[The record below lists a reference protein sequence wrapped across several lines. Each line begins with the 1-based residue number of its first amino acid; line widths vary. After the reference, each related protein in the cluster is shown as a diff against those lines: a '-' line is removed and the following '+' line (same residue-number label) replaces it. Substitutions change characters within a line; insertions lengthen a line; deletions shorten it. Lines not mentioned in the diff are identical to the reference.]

1 MTRHHPDSLSLMDY
15 SAGSLSEPLAL
26 CIRLH
31 LDECSECRGRADM
44 LDSLGA
50 VMMERQPKVSVKEE
64 MFSNI
69 LARIDDE
76 MAMSAEQAASLESAS
91 GHRQPRRSALQK
103 LLGEDINQLP
113 WKRQLGDVSV
123 LDISDRFPGQSQQVV
138 LQKLAAGG
146 KAPAHTHRGD
156 ETTIV
161 LQGAFADQNG
171 VFNQWD
177 YVVLNEK
184 DEHKPV
190 AVGCE
195 DCITLSVLSAP
206 VKLTGTFSR
215 MLNPFIR

>member
-1 MTRHHPDSLSLMDY
+1 MTRHHPESLTLMEY
-15 SAGSLSEPLAL
+15 SAGNLSEPHAL

-31 LDECSECRGRADM
+31 LDKCPHCRSRVDT

-50 VMMERQPKVSVKEE
+50 VMMEEQPKVSVSESI
-64 MFSNI
+64 FDSI
-69 LARIDDE
+69 LSRIDSEPDSE
-76 MAMSAEQAASLESAS
+76 PV
-91 GHRQPRRSALQK
+91 QPAPPRMSALQK
-103 LLGEDINQLP
+103 LLGENLNELP

-123 LDISDRFPGQSQQVV
+123 LDISEKFPGQSEQVV

-146 KAPAHTHRGD
+146 KAPAHTHRGN

-177 YVVLNEK
+177 FVVLNEQ

-206 VKLTGTFSR
+206 VKLTGRFTR
-215 MLNPFIR
+215 LLNPFIS

>member
-1 MTRHHPDSLSLMDY
+1 MTRHHPDSLSLMEY
-15 SAGSLSEPLAL
+15 SAGNLSQPHAL
-26 CIRLH
+26 CIKLH
-31 LDECSECRGRADM
+31 LDQCPHCRSRVDT

-50 VMMERQPKVSVKEE
+50 VMMDQQPKVSVSDTSFEQL
-64 MFSNI
+64 
-69 LARIDDE
+69 LARID
-76 MAMSAEQAASLESAS
+76 SAPAEAAPAVKT
-91 GHRQPRRSALQK
+91 PRLSPLQK

-123 LDISDRFPGQSQQVV
+123 LDISDKFPDQNERVV
-138 LQKLAAGG
+138 LQKLVAGG
-146 KAPAHTHRGD
+146 KAPAHTHRGN

-161 LQGAFADQNG
+161 LQGAFADQKG

-177 YVVLNEK
+177 FVVLNEQ

-206 VKLTGTFSR
+206 LKLTGTFTR

>member
-1 MTRHHPDSLSLMDY
+1 MTRHHPESLSLMDY
-15 SAGSLSEPLAL
+15 SAGNLSEPHAL

-31 LDECSECRGRADM
+31 LDKCSLCRSRVDT

-50 VMMERQPKVSVKEE
+50 VMMEQQPKVSVSES
-64 MFSNI
+64 MFDSI
-69 LARIDDE
+69 LAKID
-76 MAMSAEQAASLESAS
+76 SLPSPQPAAKPVPRAS
-91 GHRQPRRSALQK
+91 VLQK
-103 LLGEDINQLP
+103 LLGDDINNLP

-123 LDISDRFPGQSQQVV
+123 LDITEKFPGQNEQVV
-138 LQKLAAGG
+138 LQKLVSGG
-146 KAPAHTHRGD
+146 KAPAHTHRGT

-177 YVVLNEK
+177 FVVLTDQ
-184 DEHKPV
+184 DEHKPI

-206 VKLTGTFSR
+206 VKLTGTFTR
-215 MLNPFIR
+215 MLNPFIS

>member
-1 MTRHHPDSLSLMDY
+1 MTRHHPDSLSLMEY
-15 SAGSLSEPLAL
+15 SAGNLSEPHAL

-31 LDECSECRGRADM
+31 LDKCTHCRSRVDT

-50 VMMERQPKVSVKEE
+50 VMMEQQPKVSVSET
-64 MFSNI
+64 MFDDI
-69 LARIDDE
+69 LAKIDSTP
-76 MAMSAEQAASLESAS
+76 APEQPAKVVPKISL
-91 GHRQPRRSALQK
+91 LQK
-103 LLGEDINQLP
+103 LLGEDINNLP

-123 LDISDRFPGQSQQVV
+123 LDITEKFPGQKEQVV
-138 LQKLAAGG
+138 LQKLGAGG
-146 KAPAHTHRGD
+146 KAPAHTHRGT

-161 LQGAFADQNG
+161 LQGAFADQKG

-177 YVVLNEK
+177 FVVLTDQ

-206 VKLTGTFSR
+206 VKLTGTFTR

>member
-1 MTRHHPDSLSLMDY
+1 MTRHHPDSLSLMEY
-15 SAGSLSEPLAL
+15 SAGNLSEPHAL

-31 LDECSECRGRADM
+31 LDKCPHCRSRVDT

-50 VMMERQPKVSVKEE
+50 VMMEQQPKVSVSEN
-64 MFSNI
+64 MFDSIMAQIEVGGDSDNDT
-69 LARIDDE
+69 APEHRAPRI
-76 MAMSAEQAASLESAS
+76 
-91 GHRQPRRSALQK
+91 GALQK
-103 LLGEDINQLP
+103 LLGDDLNSLP

-123 LDISDRFPGQSQQVV
+123 LDITDRFPGQKEQVV

-146 KAPAHTHRGD
+146 KAPAHTHRGE

-161 LQGAFADQNG
+161 LQGAFADQKG

-177 YVVLNEK
+177 FVVLNDE

-206 VKLTGTFSR
+206 VKLTGTFTR

>member
-1 MTRHHPDSLSLMDY
+1 MTRHHPDTLTLMEF
-15 SAGSLSEPLAL
+15 SAGNLSEPHAL

-31 LDECSECRGRADM
+31 LDQCPHCRSRVDT

-50 VMMERQPKVSVKEE
+50 VMMENQPQVGVSSD
-64 MFSNI
+64 MFDAI
-69 LARIDDE
+69 LSRIDSEPDMTE
-76 MAMSAEQAASLESAS
+76 TYISTQAKRMS
-91 GHRQPRRSALQK
+91 PLQK
-103 LLGEDINQLP
+103 LLGDDLDALP

-123 LDISDRFPGQSQQVV
+123 LDISERFPGQNEQVV

-146 KAPAHTHRGD
+146 KAPAHTHRGN

-161 LQGAFADQNG
+161 LQGAFADQKG

-177 YVVLNEK
+177 FVVLNQE

-206 VKLTGTFSR
+206 VILTGTFTR
-215 MLNPFIR
+215 LLNPFIR

>member
-1 MTRHHPDSLSLMDY
+1 MTRHHPDSLTLMEY
-15 SAGSLSEPLAL
+15 SAGNLTEPHAL

-31 LDECSECRGRADM
+31 LDQCPHCCSRVDT

-50 VMMERQPKVSVKEE
+50 VMMEHQPKADVSES
-64 MFSNI
+64 MFDRI
-69 LARIDDE
+69 LSRIDSDVE
-76 MAMSAEQAASLESAS
+76 KNDVVRRDVHRMS
-91 GHRQPRRSALQK
+91 PLQK
-103 LLGEDINQLP
+103 LLGEDLDSLP

-123 LDISDRFPGQSQQVV
+123 LDISERFPGQSEQVV

-146 KAPAHTHRGD
+146 KAPAHTHRGE

-161 LQGAFADQNG
+161 LQGAFADQKG

-177 YVVLNEK
+177 FVVLNDQ

-206 VKLTGTFSR
+206 VKLTGTFTR
-215 MLNPFIR
+215 MLNP

>member
-1 MTRHHPDSLSLMDY
+1 MNSHHPDTITLMEF
-15 SAGSLSEPLAL
+15 SAGNLSEPHAL

-31 LDECSECRGRADM
+31 LDQCADCRSRVDT
-44 LDSLGA
+44 LESLGA
-50 VMMERQPKVSVKEE
+50 IMMESQPQTEVSSG
-64 MFSNI
+64 MFDSI
-69 LARIDDE
+69 LSRIDSEADGADQE
-76 MAMSAEQAASLESAS
+76 ISTAAKSS
-91 GHRQPRRSALQK
+91 RRVSPLTK
-103 LLGEDINQLP
+103 LLGEDLDSLP

-123 LDISDRFPGQSQQVV
+123 LDITDRFPDQKEQVV

-146 KAPAHTHRGD
+146 KAPSHTHRGE

-161 LQGAFADQNG
+161 LQGAFADQKG

-177 YVVLNEK
+177 FVVLNQE

>member
-1 MTRHHPDSLSLMDY
+1 MTRHHPDNISLMEY
-15 SAGSLSEPLAL
+15 SAGNLTEPHAL

-31 LDECSECRGRADM
+31 LEQCPHCRSRVDT
-44 LDSLGA
+44 LNSLGA
-50 VMMERQPKVSVKEE
+50 VMMEQQPKVTVSDSSFEQL
-64 MFSNI
+64 M
-69 LARIDDE
+69 ARID
-76 MAMSAEQAASLESAS
+76 SAPQDTSPVVQA
-91 GHRQPRRSALQK
+91 PRLSPLQK
-103 LLGEDINQLP
+103 LLGQDINELP

-123 LDISDRFPGQSQQVV
+123 LDISEKFPGQGERVV
-138 LQKLAAGG
+138 LQKLVAGG

-161 LQGAFADQNG
+161 LQGAFADQKG

-177 YVVLNEK
+177 FVVLNEQ
-184 DEHKPV
+184 DEHRPV

-206 VKLTGTFSR
+206 VKLTGTFTR

>member
-1 MTRHHPDSLSLMDY
+1 MTRHHPDTLTLMEF
-15 SAGSLSEPLAL
+15 SAGNLSEPHAL

-31 LDECSECRGRADM
+31 LDQCPHCRSRVDT

-50 VMMERQPKVSVKEE
+50 VMMESQPQVGVSSD
-64 MFSNI
+64 MFDAI
-69 LARIDDE
+69 LSRIDSEPDMTE
-76 MAMSAEQAASLESAS
+76 TYISTQAKRMS
-91 GHRQPRRSALQK
+91 PLQK
-103 LLGEDINQLP
+103 LLGDDLNSLP
-113 WKRQLGDVSV
+113 WKRQLGDVNV
-123 LDISDRFPGQSQQVV
+123 LDISERFPGQSEQVV

-146 KAPAHTHRGD
+146 KAPAHTHRGS

-161 LQGAFADQNG
+161 LQGAFSDQKG

-177 YVVLNEK
+177 FVVLNQE

-206 VKLTGTFSR
+206 VKLTGTFTR
-215 MLNPFIR
+215 LLNPFIR

>member
-1 MTRHHPDSLSLMDY
+1 MTRHHPDSLSLMEY
-15 SAGSLSEPLAL
+15 SAGNLSEPHAL

-31 LDECSECRGRADM
+31 LDKCPHCRSRVDT

-50 VMMERQPKVSVKEE
+50 VMMEQQPKVSVSES
-64 MFSNI
+64 MFDNI
-69 LARIDDE
+69 LAQIDQAGQE
-76 MAMSAEQAASLESAS
+76 PVETVAE
-91 GHRQPRRSALQK
+91 PRRPRVGALQK
-103 LLGEDINQLP
+103 LLGEDLNSLP

-123 LDISDRFPGQSQQVV
+123 LDITDRFPGQKEQVV

-146 KAPAHTHRGD
+146 KAPAHTHRGE

-161 LQGAFADQNG
+161 LQGAFANQKG

-177 YVVLNEK
+177 FVVLNDE

-206 VKLTGTFSR
+206 VKLTGTFTR

>member
-1 MTRHHPDSLSLMDY
+1 MTRHHPDSLTLMEF
-15 SAGSLSEPLAL
+15 SAGNLSEPHAL

-31 LDECSECRGRADM
+31 LDQCSHCRSRVET

-50 VMMERQPKVSVKEE
+50 VMMDQQPKVSVADTSFEQL
-64 MFSNI
+64 
-69 LARIDDE
+69 LARID
-76 MAMSAEQAASLESAS
+76 SAPVEQPTPVA
-91 GHRQPRRSALQK
+91 RTPRLSPLQK
-103 LLGEDINQLP
+103 LLGDDINDLP

-123 LDISDRFPGQSQQVV
+123 LDITEKFPGQSERVV
-138 LQKLAAGG
+138 LQKLVAGG
-146 KAPAHTHRGD
+146 KAPAHTHRGS

-161 LQGAFADQNG
+161 LQGAFADQKG

-177 YVVLNEK
+177 FVVLNEQ

-206 VKLTGTFSR
+206 LKLTGTFTR

>member
-1 MTRHHPDSLSLMDY
+1 MTRHHPDTLTLMEF
-15 SAGSLSEPLAL
+15 SAGNLSEPHAL

-31 LDECSECRGRADM
+31 LDQCPHCRSRVDT
-44 LDSLGA
+44 LDSVGA
-50 VMMERQPKVSVKEE
+50 VMMENQPKVGVSSD
-64 MFSNI
+64 MFDSI
-69 LARIDDE
+69 LSRIDSE
-76 MAMSAEQAASLESAS
+76 PAMAEKLTSTRAE
-91 GHRQPRRSALQK
+91 RINPLQK
-103 LLGEDINQLP
+103 LLGDDLNALP

-123 LDISDRFPGQSQQVV
+123 LDISERFPDQSEQVV

-146 KAPAHTHRGD
+146 KAPAHTHRGN

-161 LQGAFADQNG
+161 IQGAFADQKG

-177 YVVLNEK
+177 FVVLNQE

-215 MLNPFIR
+215 LLNPFIR

>member
-15 SAGSLSEPLAL
+15 SAGNLSEPLAL

-31 LDECSECRGRADM
+31 LDECPECRGRVDM
-44 LDSLGA
+44 LESLGA
-50 VMMERQPKVSVKEE
+50 VMMEQQPKVAIKED
-64 MFSNI
+64 MFGAI
-69 LARIDDE
+69 LARIDSDDTE
-76 MAMSAEQAASLESAS
+76 ADSPDGNVGVAPKITPKQ
-91 GHRQPRRSALQK
+91 SALQK

-123 LDISDRFPGQSQQVV
+123 LDISDRFPGQRQQVV

-146 KAPAHTHRGD
+146 KAPAHTHRGE

-177 YVVLNEK
+177 YVVLNEEH
-184 DEHKPV
+184 EHKPV

-195 DCITLSVLSAP
+195 DCITLSVLSGP
-206 VKLTGTFSR
+206 VKLTGTFAR

>member
-1 MTRHHPDSLSLMDY
+1 MTRHHPDALTLMEF
-15 SAGSLSEPLAL
+15 SAGNLSEPHAL

-31 LDECSECRGRADM
+31 LDQCPHCRSRVDT

-50 VMMERQPKVSVKEE
+50 VMMESQPQVGVSSD
-64 MFSNI
+64 MFDAI
-69 LARIDDE
+69 LSRIDSEPDMTE
-76 MAMSAEQAASLESAS
+76 TYISTQAKRMS
-91 GHRQPRRSALQK
+91 PLQK
-103 LLGEDINQLP
+103 LLGDDLNSLP

-123 LDISDRFPGQSQQVV
+123 LDISERFPGQSEQVV

-146 KAPAHTHRGD
+146 KAPAHTHRGS

-161 LQGAFADQNG
+161 LQGAFSDQKG

-177 YVVLNEK
+177 FVVLNQE

-195 DCITLSVLSAP
+195 DCIILSVLSAP
-206 VKLTGTFSR
+206 VKLPGTFTR
-215 MLNPFIR
+215 LLNPFIR

>member
-1 MTRHHPDSLSLMDY
+1 MEASV
-15 SAGSLSEPLAL
+15 
-26 CIRLH
+26 
-31 LDECSECRGRADM
+31 
-44 LDSLGA
+44 
-50 VMMERQPKVSVKEE
+50 VMEQQPKVSLSES
-64 MFSNI
+64 MFDSI
-69 LARIDDE
+69 LAKIDSAPNDQPAMPPAPRI
-76 MAMSAEQAASLESAS
+76 
-91 GHRQPRRSALQK
+91 GVLQK
-103 LLGEDINQLP
+103 LLGKDLSSLP

-123 LDISDRFPGQSQQVV
+123 LDITERFPGQKDQVV

-161 LQGAFADQNG
+161 LQGAFADQKG

-177 YVVLNEK
+177 FVVLTDH

-206 VKLTGTFSR
+206 VRLTGTFTR

>member
-1 MTRHHPDSLSLMDY
+1 MTRHHPDSLTLMEY
-15 SAGSLSEPLAL
+15 SAGNLTEPHAL

-31 LDECSECRGRADM
+31 LDQCPHCRSRVDT

-50 VMMERQPKVSVKEE
+50 VMMEHQPKADVSES
-64 MFSNI
+64 MFDSI
-69 LARIDDE
+69 LSRIDSDTGE
-76 MAMSAEQAASLESAS
+76 NEVVTRVINRMS
-91 GHRQPRRSALQK
+91 PLQK
-103 LLGEDINQLP
+103 LLGEDLNSLP

-123 LDISDRFPGQSQQVV
+123 LDISERFPGQSEQVV

-146 KAPAHTHRGD
+146 KAPAHTHRGE

-161 LQGAFADQNG
+161 LQGAFADQKG

-177 YVVLNEK
+177 FVVLNDQ

-206 VKLTGTFSR
+206 VKLTGTFTR

>member
-1 MTRHHPDSLSLMDY
+1 MTRHHPDTLSLMEY
-15 SAGSLSEPLAL
+15 SAGNLSEPHAL

-31 LDECSECRGRADM
+31 LDECSHCRSRVDT

-50 VMMERQPKVSVKEE
+50 VMMERQPKVSVSES
-64 MFSNI
+64 MFDSI
-69 LARIDDE
+69 LSRIE
-76 MAMSAEQAASLESAS
+76 NEPSS
-91 GHRQPRRSALQK
+91 QPVTVKAPRVGPLQK
-103 LLGEDINQLP
+103 LLGEDINKLP

-123 LDISDRFPGQSQQVV
+123 LDISDKFPHQKEQVV

-146 KAPAHTHRGD
+146 KAPAHTHRGN

-177 YVVLNEK
+177 FVVLDEN

-206 VKLTGTFSR
+206 VKLTGTFTR

>member
-1 MTRHHPDSLSLMDY
+1 MTRHHPDTLTLMEF
-15 SAGSLSEPLAL
+15 SAGNLSEPHAL

-31 LDECSECRGRADM
+31 LDQCPHCRSRVDT

-50 VMMERQPKVSVKEE
+50 VMMESQPQVGVSSD
-64 MFSNI
+64 MFDAI
-69 LARIDDE
+69 LSRIDSEPDMTE
-76 MAMSAEQAASLESAS
+76 TYISTQAKRMS
-91 GHRQPRRSALQK
+91 PLQK
-103 LLGEDINQLP
+103 LLGDDLNALP

-123 LDISDRFPGQSQQVV
+123 LDISERFPGQNEQVV

-146 KAPAHTHRGD
+146 KAPAHTHRGS

-161 LQGAFADQNG
+161 LQGAFSDQKG

-177 YVVLNEK
+177 FVVLNQE

-206 VKLTGTFSR
+206 VKLTGTFTR
-215 MLNPFIR
+215 LLNPFIR

>member
-1 MTRHHPDSLSLMDY
+1 MTRHHPDTLTLMEF
-15 SAGSLSEPLAL
+15 SAGNLSEPHAL

-31 LDECSECRGRADM
+31 LDQCPHCRSRVDT

-50 VMMERQPKVSVKEE
+50 VMMESRPQVGVSSD
-64 MFSNI
+64 MFDAI
-69 LARIDDE
+69 LSRIDSEPDMTE
-76 MAMSAEQAASLESAS
+76 TYISTQAKRMS
-91 GHRQPRRSALQK
+91 PLQK
-103 LLGEDINQLP
+103 LLGDDLNSLP

-123 LDISDRFPGQSQQVV
+123 LDISERFPGQSEQVV

-146 KAPAHTHRGD
+146 KAPAHTHRGS

-161 LQGAFADQNG
+161 LQGAFSDQKG

-177 YVVLNEK
+177 FVVLNQE

-206 VKLTGTFSR
+206 VKLTGTFTR
-215 MLNPFIR
+215 LLNPFIR

>member
-1 MTRHHPDSLSLMDY
+1 
-15 SAGSLSEPLAL
+15 
-26 CIRLH
+26 
-31 LDECSECRGRADM
+31 
-44 LDSLGA
+44 
-50 VMMERQPKVSVKEE
+50 MMESQPQPEVTPG
-64 MFSNI
+64 MFDSI
-69 LARIDDE
+69 LSRIDSDSDNRYQVDT
-76 MAMSAEQAASLESAS
+76 SAKSSRRISPLE
-91 GHRQPRRSALQK
+91 K
-103 LLGEDINQLP
+103 LLGDDLNSLP

-123 LDISDRFPGQSQQVV
+123 LDITDRFPGQKEQVV

-146 KAPAHTHRGD
+146 KAPSHTHRGE

-161 LQGAFADQNG
+161 LQGAFADQKG

-177 YVVLNEK
+177 FVVLNHE
-184 DEHKPV
+184 DNHKPV

>member
-1 MTRHHPDSLSLMDY
+1 MTRHHPDSLSLMEY
-15 SAGSLSEPLAL
+15 SAGNLSEPHAL

-31 LDECSECRGRADM
+31 LDKCPHCRSRVDT

-50 VMMERQPKVSVKEE
+50 VMMEQQPKVSVSES
-64 MFSNI
+64 MFDNI
-69 LARIDDE
+69 LAQIDQAGPE
-76 MAMSAEQAASLESAS
+76 PVETVAE
-91 GHRQPRRSALQK
+91 PRRPRVGALQK
-103 LLGEDINQLP
+103 LLGEDLNSLP

-123 LDISDRFPGQSQQVV
+123 LDITDRFPGQKEQVV

-146 KAPAHTHRGD
+146 KAPAHTHRGE

-161 LQGAFADQNG
+161 LQGAFADQKG

-177 YVVLNEK
+177 FVVLNDE

-206 VKLTGTFSR
+206 VKLTGTFTR

>member
-1 MTRHHPDSLSLMDY
+1 MTRHHPDNISLMEY
-15 SAGSLSEPLAL
+15 SAGNLTEPHAL

-31 LDECSECRGRADM
+31 LDQCSHCRSRVDT

-50 VMMERQPKVSVKEE
+50 VMMEHQPKVDVSEN
-64 MFSNI
+64 MFDSI
-69 LARIDDE
+69 LARLDDDPE
-76 MAMSAEQAASLESAS
+76 PRIVRPAL
-91 GHRQPRRSALQK
+91 HRDPLQK
-103 LLGEDINQLP
+103 LLGSGLDDLP

-123 LDISDRFPGQSQQVV
+123 LDISEKFPGQTEQVV

-146 KAPAHTHRGD
+146 KAPSHTHRGE

-161 LQGAFADQNG
+161 LQGAFADQKG

-177 YVVLNEK
+177 FVVLN
-184 DEHKPV
+184 DQDDHKPV

-206 VKLTGTFSR
+206 VKLTGTFTR
-215 MLNPFIR
+215 LLNPFIR

>member
-1 MTRHHPDSLSLMDY
+1 MTRHHPDSLSLMEY
-15 SAGSLSEPLAL
+15 SAGNLSEPHAL

-31 LDECSECRGRADM
+31 LDKCSSCRCRADT

-50 VMMERQPKVSVKEE
+50 VMMEQQPKVSVSES
-64 MFSNI
+64 MFDSI
-69 LARIDDE
+69 LAKID
-76 MAMSAEQAASLESAS
+76 SSPAAQ
-91 GHRQPRRSALQK
+91 HTVKVTPRVSVLQK
-103 LLGEDINQLP
+103 LLGDDINNLP

-123 LDISDRFPGQSQQVV
+123 MDITDKFPGQQEQVV
-138 LQKLAAGG
+138 LQKLVAGG

-161 LQGAFADQNG
+161 LQGAFADHKG

-177 YVVLNEK
+177 FVVLTNE
-184 DEHKPV
+184 DEHRPV

-206 VKLTGTFSR
+206 IKLTGTFTR

>member
-1 MTRHHPDSLSLMDY
+1 MTRHHPDSLSLMEY
-15 SAGSLSEPLAL
+15 SAGNLSDPHAL

-31 LDECSECRGRADM
+31 LDKCPHCRSRVDT

-50 VMMERQPKVSVKEE
+50 VMMETQPKVSVSES
-64 MFSNI
+64 MFDSI
-69 LARIDDE
+69 LSRIDSEPDSKPAIPV
-76 MAMSAEQAASLESAS
+76 M
-91 GHRQPRRSALQK
+91 PREGTLRK
-103 LLGEDINQLP
+103 LLGEDLNDLP

-123 LDISDRFPGQSQQVV
+123 LDISEKFPGQNEQVV

-146 KAPAHTHRGD
+146 KAPAHTHRGY

-177 YVVLNEK
+177 FVVLNEQ

-206 VKLTGTFSR
+206 VKLTGAFTR
-215 MLNPFIR
+215 LLNPFIR